1 MRRLRRSRWEP
12 RIELTPLIDIMVFLM
27 TFFIYS
33 LVLVVQV
40 DILPMEL
47 RTLVASREA
56 TPAPAVTVSID
67 LDGNLYFNRE
77 AIELEEIAPRLQRER
92 DREPR
97 TVFYLAIA
105 EGATE
110 VDRAPLLQDVLS
122 RVHASGV
129 PISLVGRPRPR

>member
-1 MRRLRRSRWEP
+1 MRRLRRNRSEP

-33 LVLVVQV
+33 LVLMVRV

-47 RTLVASREA
+47 KSFATSEAAS
-56 TPAPAVTVSID
+56 PAPAATVSMD
-67 LDGNLYFNRE
+67 LEGNLYFNRE
-77 AIELEEIAPRLQRER
+77 PVALDDIALRLASERE
-92 DREPR
+92 REPR
-97 TVFYLAIA
+97 TVFYMAVA
-105 EGATE
+105 EGKTD

-122 RVHASGV
+122 RVHAVGV